1 MSAGAGLRRE
11 RGREGA
17 GLKGRRRVRKG
28 QGGPGRR
35 GRHGAWPGE
44 VAWGDRARGQEWEC
58 CGGRQQLGESSV
70 AGEEGRSGRVEG
82 GLEVGG
88 RKRCGEPLLD
98 LRGSL
103 RGRVGNGDFA
113 A

>member
-1 MSAGAGLRRE
+1 M
-11 RGREGA
+11 
-17 GLKGRRRVRKG
+17 
-28 QGGPGRR
+28 
-35 GRHGAWPGE
+35 
-44 VAWGDRARGQEWEC
+44 
-58 CGGRQQLGESSV
+58 